1 VTRRSASTC
10 STTTCDL
17 PPCKEEEG
25 AKELEK
31 KLEKSMLKK
40 KAREVLV
47 GSVLEQK
54 RAREELKRAN
64 RRAKENLTARSD
76 FDPHTQKS
84 FAFFFQVRTGKEG
97 IESLHARTSI
107 HTHKSPLHS
116 FFRPGQVK
124 KELSHCMRVLQSTHT
139 KVLCILFSGPDR

>member
-1 VTRRSASTC
+1 VTRHSASTC

-17 PPCKEEEG
+17 TPCKEEG
-25 AKELEK
+25 GKELEK

-97 IESLHARTSI
+97 IEPLHARL
-107 HTHKSPLHS
+107 KYNN
-116 FFRPGQVK
+116 K
-124 KELSHCMRVLQSTHT
+124 
-139 KVLCILFSGPDR
+139 